1 MARGARTHDY
11 EDEDDIY
18 SGERDP
24 YRSRTRRSRDR
35 HYVKDRSYVR
45 RNSIPPPIEKM
56 ERLRVRDHPPPDRTR
71 DYLDDGLAETSE
83 VDDIEVPPED
93 LLSDLETPRGSGRRS
108 YARRPPRV
116 VVPEEDLLP
125 PQDSDGR
132 LTDTGSER
140 DAPPRRRDVYTRRRR
155 RTRAPKHQ
163 ADEIYSGGDEMTPE
177 GHRRARSGLRYPPI
191 SRRRPKPG
199 YHTDLEDEDDHGIA
213 FPPSRSTIVK
223 ERADLWPG
231 DNRTFGNIDS
241 PESISRGHRRP
252 FEKYSDRFEPRNH
265 GELSS
270 PESEDSAEFSGGP
283 MPPMPPG
290 RSSQHLRVPEG
301 KLSSTP
307 EMISTDTQALQAFA
321 APRPPRAP
329 SPEVS
334 FEGPRIQLR

>member
-24 YRSRTRRSRDR
+24 YRSRPRRSRDR
-35 HYVKDRSYVR
+35 HYVKDRGYVR

-56 ERLRVRDHPPPDRTR
+56 ERLRVRDHPPPERTR

-83 VDDIEVPPED
+83 VDDIEVPHED
-93 LLSDLETPRGSGRRS
+93 LLSDLETPRGSGRRP

-177 GHRRARSGLRYPPI
+177 DHRRARSGLRYPPI

-270 PESEDSAEFSGGP
+270 PESEDSAEFSGAP
-283 MPPMPPG
+283 MPPMPPS
-290 RSSQHLRVPEG
+290 RSSQHLRVPE
-301 KLSSTP
+301 
-307 EMISTDTQALQAFA
+307 AFA